1 MCDVLCAEKKGTVL
15 IDAWFPK
22 CESIWLPSFKTVLYA
37 EINYELVD
45 FYVYFFN
52 FIDCVEVM
60 WKVTESKRCSSNVAQ
75 IMK

>member
-1 MCDVLCAEKKGTVL
+1 MHGSQSVSQFDFQVLK
-15 IDAWFPK
+15 
-22 CESIWLPSFKTVLYA
+22 VLYA